1 MVRGAEVEERADAG
15 LRREALSGVDLLRRQ
30 PLGRADRHDGGRRA
44 SGALLARVRAGED
57 AGRVAKGTP
66 NPRRQHEGLGSGV
79 ADGRGPAVDDETDR
93 KMRQVLVQL
102 ELTSNGGTLNYEG
115 SSSGGH
121 DQPVPSLGQHDAP
134 HLHYADLYRRALSPP
149 GRALVLQMA
158 ADELDRIRRSRGD
171 PSREET
177 RDERDARIIAN
188 GEGYSVDEVAVWA
201 RCSKQAVR
209 VARRDAGRE
218 EETGKKPIN
227 GHELG
232 AGLVDEIRRR
242 VDRGTPA
249 RQVAKALSLSYSTV
263 LRALGRKA

>member
-1 MVRGAEVEERADAG
+1 M
-15 LRREALSGVDLLRRQ
+15 
-30 PLGRADRHDGGRRA
+30 
-44 SGALLARVRAGED
+44 
-57 AGRVAKGTP
+57 
-66 NPRRQHEGLGSGV
+66 
-79 ADGRGPAVDDETDR
+79 DDSTDR

-102 ELTSNGGTLNYEG
+102 ALTSNGGTLNYEG

-121 DQPVPSLGQHDAP
+121 HSDSVPSLGQHDAP
-134 HLHYADLYRRALSPP
+134 HLHFADLYRRALSPA
-149 GRALVLQMA
+149 GRVLVLEMA
-158 ADELDRIRRSRGD
+158 ADELDHIRRSRGD

-177 RDERDARIIAN
+177 REERDARIVEH
-188 GEGYSVDEVAVWA
+188 GEGYTVDEVAVWA

-209 VARRDAGRE
+209 AARRDAGRE
-218 EETGKKPIN
+218 EETGKKPVN

-242 VDRGTPA
+242 IDRGTSA